1 MKTLKFMMIGM
12 AVAAMSLFASCDK
25 GNDEPKSVTKNYAGT
40 MQVNAGLFGE
50 NVNAHAKLVTTGNK
64 SELTLNNVSVD
75 IPAPLNVTL
84 EIGDVTIKNIANN
97 AGVLTEGDEQTIIV
111 QMPAPMNTMYPNGV
125 PVKVSLSTG
134 AVTNSTLTFALDIKE
149 TPAPMP
155 IVVTFNGN
163 EAVKL

>member
-111 QMPAPMNTMYPNGV
+111 QMPAPMNTMYGV